1 MEDEEEPRAS
11 YPSPELLEEWRLG
24 RVPLGQIPEKGT
36 AARERCQRVHE
47 AEPIVIQCRNE
58 VIFVPAQRAS
68 EIRERIYEDRLIGE
82 GQALLR
88 QRPSPLVRWWVFRR
102 PRRSTEKRTREWAK
116 ITAYQ
121 LAIDRKERPL
131 VAVCDLRA
139 EGTIGDDIWPEE
151 KRTPW
156 RALPSQGEAFASLTK
171 SAFILAP
178 RAAELKGVFEGD
190 TNDEES
196 VSLAISVFDTVRQT
210 FADDPTVT
218 NAKIWAPPLKRWNW
232 AAKQDR
238 HPGPTAAVIYG
249 HPVFS
254 NELELGFKFD
264 DRGVIQSAVIE
275 EYDSRE
281 VGQVMTYAKRRRLK
295 GRLESYGLTA

>member
-1 MEDEEEPRAS
+1 M
-11 YPSPELLEEWRLG
+11 
-24 RVPLGQIPEKGT
+24 PLGQIPEKGT

-218 NAKIWAPPLKRWNW
+218 NAKIWSPPLKRWNW